1 MKDFKTWWAK
11 EEIFAGEGSRD
22 AAEQA
27 WDARQE
33 EIDRLQGMVDLLAD
47 RLEDNHRHGLDQ
59 DDADEDSTYS
69 FSQRHDDN
77 EAAIEAVERA
87 KLKMTD
93 FKRRF
98 VGGDDKNA
106 REIAEQTWNARQ
118 EEIDRLRKAA
128 TTLVYC
134 LAETDEVAGT
144 LMDMADD
151 GDGYWAEL
159 SKENYVA
166 LAKGKEALE

>member
-1 MKDFKTWWAK
+1 MK
-11 EEIFAGEGSRD
+11 
-22 AAEQA
+22 
-27 WDARQE
+27 
-33 EIDRLQGMVDLLAD
+33 
-47 RLEDNHRHGLDQ
+47 
-59 DDADEDSTYS
+59 
-69 FSQRHDDN
+69 
-77 EAAIEAVERA
+77 
-87 KLKMTD
+87 D

-106 REIAEQTWNARQ
+106 REIAEQTWSARQ
-118 EEIDRLRKAA
+118 EEIDRLRKAV

-151 GDGYWAEL
+151 EDGYWAEL